1 MRNQFTVDLL
11 RKNEIEQQL
20 EEGTQRFVDRAGL
33 ELLAHDVAA
42 KNLEKHLNLLSRQN
56 LEEV

>member
-42 KNLEKHLNLLSRQN
+42 KNLGKTFIPTL
-56 LEEV
+56 